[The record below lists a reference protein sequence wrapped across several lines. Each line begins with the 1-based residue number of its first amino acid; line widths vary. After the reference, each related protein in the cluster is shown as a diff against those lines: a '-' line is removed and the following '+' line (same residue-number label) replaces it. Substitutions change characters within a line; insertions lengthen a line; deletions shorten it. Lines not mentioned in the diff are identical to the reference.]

1 MRPTKDYT
9 LVDLIDKMLDKGVI
23 INADV
28 IITVA
33 GIPLIGITLRAA
45 LAGIETMLDYGM
57 MEAWDQS
64 IREYYAKEVEKKKAV
79 AKAIEVYP

>member
-9 LVDLIDKMLDKGVI
+9 LVDLIDKILDKGVV